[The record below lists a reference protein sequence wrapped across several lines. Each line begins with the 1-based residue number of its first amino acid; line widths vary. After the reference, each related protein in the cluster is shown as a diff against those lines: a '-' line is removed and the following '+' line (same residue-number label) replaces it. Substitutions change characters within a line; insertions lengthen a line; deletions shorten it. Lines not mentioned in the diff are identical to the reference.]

1 MTVDSIR
8 RRWRW
13 VLLALALVTLLV
25 WAFRPRPLLVDVAEV
40 RVARFEQV
48 LRQEGRLRVKQR
60 FVVAAPTTAELA
72 RPVLEVGDR
81 VEQGQVV
88 ALLTPAAPQ
97 MIDTRL
103 RGVLQERV
111 AGAQAARRAAQA
123 QVGGAEAAL
132 DQAALDAQ
140 RADDLA
146 QNNFIATAARD
157 QTALALRARQRALDA
172 ARAHAQAA
180 AHALEEARAA
190 LSRADGNGGSAAVGQ
205 WALRAPVAGRVI
217 RLNQEVGGPVTV
229 GQPLLEIADTTRLQA
244 VIDVLSADALRVRP
258 GNAARLALGS
268 GMPALTGRVARVEP
282 VAFTKVSALGIEEQR
297 VNVIVDLDPPADAA
311 VAPGEGFRVDAT
323 LEISVEEQALTAP
336 TAALVRDGG
345 GFAVLVVEGGRARLR
360 PVTLHDRHA
369 ETAWVAEGLKPGEQ
383 VLLYPGATIGDGQR
397 VQVRE

>member
-323 LEISVEEQALTAP
+323 LEIY
-336 TAALVRDGG
+336 
-345 GFAVLVVEGGRARLR
+345 GRGTGA
-360 PVTLHDRHA
+360 DRAHCCA
-369 ETAWVAEGLKPGEQ
+369 
-383 VLLYPGATIGDGQR
+383 GA
-397 VQVRE
+397 